1 MKSFHGIFI
10 VMRRISIGMLLK
22 TISLLPFVIIP
33 NYFRDDVN
41 HVGIGNHKYVV
52 VTSGGSTFH
61 GNKPAATDRQA
72 RLDVVIYPDTG
83 RVNPEQT
90 QLVHQIFTA
99 AYSLR
104 GGRSNQNQKSLAR
117 MVLQGSY
124 IGTVRAAYLNAK
136 ETGVNNL
143 FLTLMGAG
151 AFANPIDWVG
161 DAIKRVKDK

>member
-1 MKSFHGIFI
+1 
-10 VMRRISIGMLLK
+10 
-22 TISLLPFVIIP
+22 
-33 NYFRDDVN
+33 
-41 HVGIGNHKYVV
+41 
-52 VTSGGSTFH
+52 
-61 GNKPAATDRQA
+61 
-72 RLDVVIYPDTG
+72 
-83 RVNPEQT
+83 
-90 QLVHQIFTA
+90 
-99 AYSLR
+99 
-104 GGRSNQNQKSLAR
+104 